1 MAKMHI
7 VRLLW
12 ENGQQNTFLLC
23 ARLMLHA
30 MGEDGDSMEYCE
42 LCQIWWNL
50 TFENTQPSEAMIVA
64 LF

>member
-42 LCQIWWNL
+42 LCQNL
-50 TFENTQPSEAMIVA
+50 VEVNF
-64 LF
+64 